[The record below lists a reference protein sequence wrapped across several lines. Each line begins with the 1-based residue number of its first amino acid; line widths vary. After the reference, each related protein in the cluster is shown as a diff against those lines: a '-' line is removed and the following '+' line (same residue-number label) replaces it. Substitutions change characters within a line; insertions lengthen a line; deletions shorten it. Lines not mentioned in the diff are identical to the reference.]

1 MSVLICVY
9 KLESNPRV
17 AILVLEIISF
27 KKDGVIGSNH
37 FFTYTASDVLQIGSQ
52 SKYVHTQ

>member
-17 AILVLEIISF
+17 AILEIISF
-27 KKDGVIGSNH
+27 KKDGVLGSNH

-52 SKYVHTQ
+52 TTYTI